1 MRQTLVV
8 TGSSRGL
15 GRFVAEQA
23 MAAGYRVVGL
33 ARSPASGA
41 AFDSRACDVS
51 DPQQVESTLHDLR
64 RDESVVALV
73 NTAGIASM
81 NLVLTTP
88 VETMAKII
96 STNLLGTIYCCQTIG
111 RILARN
117 KFGRIVNFS
126 TIAVPLALE
135 GEAVYSASKAGV
147 EAFSR
152 VFAREMAGHGVT
164 VNTIAPGPIDTRLIA
179 NLDERK
185 IRALVER
192 QIVRRQGTP
201 EDVWNIVK
209 LLLSKEAGMV
219 TGEVVH
225 VGGI

>member
-41 AFDSRACDVS
+41 AFDARACDVS
-51 DPQQVESTLHDLR
+51 DPQQIESALHDLR

-73 NTAGIASM
+73 NAAGIASM

-88 VETMAKII
+88 VGTMAKII
-96 STNLLGTIYCCQTIG
+96 STNLLGTIYCCQMVG

-117 KFGRIVNFS
+117 RFGRIVNFS

-164 VNTIAPGPIDTRLIA
+164 VNTIAPGPINTRLIA
-179 NLDERK
+179 NLEERK
-185 IRALVER
+185 IRAIVER

-201 EDVWNIVK
+201 EDIWNIVT

-219 TGEVVH
+219 TGEVIH